1 MNEMMERLDGLSVKE
16 DLFKDVKYFVTGQL
30 DPKVY
35 IYIYIRISGMFFFN
49 FNLFDCFLDRETA

>member
-35 IYIYIRISGMFFFN
+35 IYIYKNIGNVFSSI
-49 FNLFDCFLDRETA
+49 